1 MVREINL
8 KVRYLPAAAEVCDVD
23 QEKLIRHKYLTWQ
36 LPVSETALVAVGA
49 WDCHYLASHQER
61 AAKICRGKIKP
72 VMDACRKVGIAVIH
86 VPSPE
91 DAKRYL
97 DTGNFFGVRAEKSK
111 LVETQAWPPEN
122 FRKRLEEYGKFAKPE
137 GSVAARWK
145 EMRQHRKIDA
155 AVEPRAN
162 DYIVAT
168 GAELQLLCGWTRISH
183 LIYVGFAANWCV
195 LFRDYGLRERAL
207 EGYNVILLRDCTT
220 AVENAYTIR
229 QKSMTKF
236 AILEAE
242 EVFRIATA
250 TSADFIRASKG

>member
-1 MVREINL
+1 MGRGITL

-36 LPVSETALVAVGA
+36 LPVAETALVAVDA
-49 WDCHYLASHQER
+49 WNSHYLLSHQKR
-61 AAKICRGKIKP
+61 AAEICRGKIKP

-86 VPSPE
+86 TPSPE

-97 DTGNFFGVRAEKSK
+97 DTGNFFGVRAENFKP
-111 LVETQAWPPEN
+111 VETLSWPPEN
-122 FRKRLEEYGKFAKPE
+122 FRKRLGEYSKFAKPE
-137 GSVAARWK
+137 GSAAARWK
-145 EMRQHRKIDA
+145 ETQLGRKIDA
-155 AVEPRAN
+155 AIEPQAN

-168 GAELQLLCGWTRISH
+168 GAELRLLCGWTRILH

-207 EGYNVILLRDCTT
+207 EGYNVILLRDCTA
-220 AVENAYTIR
+220 AVENAYTIKR
-229 QKSMTKF
+229 KDMTKF